1 MTDELRDKAR
11 ALGLDRL
18 TDKHLEQFE
27 RATTG
32 MERHL
37 KRPPRGMPPAQEP
50 APRLSR
56 EEANAMSGDFASR
69 SASAIC
75 QNFGSGPLSDVLGNP
90 SGLSD
95 LPVGSAAA
103 LRRLGTTAESF
114 RLRRVKKLDGIG
126 M

>member
-37 KRPPRGMPPAQEP
+37 KRLPRGMPPAQEP
-50 APRLSR
+50 AHVYRAKRQTP
-56 EEANAMSGDFASR
+56 
-69 SASAIC
+69 
-75 QNFGSGPLSDVLGNP
+75 
-90 SGLSD
+90 
-95 LPVGSAAA
+95 
-103 LRRLGTTAESF
+103 
-114 RLRRVKKLDGIG
+114 
-126 M
+126 